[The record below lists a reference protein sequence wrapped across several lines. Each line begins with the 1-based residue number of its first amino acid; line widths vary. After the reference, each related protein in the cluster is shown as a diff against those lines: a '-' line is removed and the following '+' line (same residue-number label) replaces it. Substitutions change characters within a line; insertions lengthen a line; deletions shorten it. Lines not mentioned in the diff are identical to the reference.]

1 MAFSGLCCT
10 LNPFAFARWSEI
22 VGSYLAYLLML
33 QVTCWL
39 RTCVKCRGLYLA
51 SFACGLVIRV
61 ILLGFFSRVPSE
73 CQPILDQGL
82 PSACRNGTWIE
93 DADFCI
99 IVCPKF
105 WAEECILIIYIQCL
119 EVMGVIDCLVL
130 CERYSQVMII
140 LFLCFLVWPE
150 TGTHLFVTLC
160 DVFVAFF
167 SPMFEGQWICRA
179 CSQSL
184 INALSLGCLC
194 SDYLFKLLLIGDSG
208 VGKSCLLLRFAVRYI
223 YCSSEFNHACSR
235 VFAVA
240 FKKIIWSLTDD
251 LSSFRLWIVQW
262 VIQDGL
268 AFNPSNT
275 GIMYSVYQM

>member
-1 MAFSGLCCT
+1 M
-10 LNPFAFARWSEI
+10 
-22 VGSYLAYLLML
+22 VGIYLAYLLML

-82 PSACRNGTWIE
+82 PNACRNGAWIE

-130 CERYSQVMII
+130 CEWYSQVMII
-140 LFLCFLVWPE
+140 LFFCFLVWPE
-150 TGTHLFVTLC
+150 TGTTFVLLPYVMFLWLFSLQCLRVSGSAEHVLRVWSMLYHLVVYAVIIFSSCCWLEIRVLGSL
-160 DVFVAFF
+160 AFF
-167 SPMFEGQWICRA
+167 C
-179 CSQSL
+179 
-184 INALSLGCLC
+184 
-194 SDYLFKLLLIGDSG
+194 
-208 VGKSCLLLRFAVRYI
+208 
-223 YCSSEFNHACSR
+223 
-235 VFAVA
+235 
-240 FKKIIWSLTDD
+240 
-251 LSSFRLWIVQW
+251 
-262 VIQDGL
+262 GL
-268 AFNPSNT
+268 
-275 GIMYSVYQM
+275 Q